1 MNTRSRIAAA
11 LLLAVAGT
19 GAAYAGAKCE
29 AHPKEQWLSEADAR
43 ARIEAM
49 GFTIKTFKV
58 DGQCYEI
65 YGYAVAMSL
74 RHRENLIAAMVH
86 GRKRVDADPAG

>member
-65 YGYAVAMSL
+65 YGYKDGKKAEVYFDTKTLDVIKSEID
-74 RHRENLIAAMVH
+74 R
-86 GRKRVDADPAG
+86 